1 LVSLSRPELIKKEI
15 FEIAEYVPGKS
26 IEEIASAYGLDPGEI
41 IKLGSN
47 ENPLG
52 PSPKAVEA
60 LVKAAPGANIY
71 PSADARELREALSEY
86 TGFPVSNLI
95 ASGPGMDGLL
105 DGLCRLTLE
114 KGDEVIVPTPTFAYY
129 ELPALA
135 CGGTPVFVSRET
147 DFSVDPEKILEAE
160 TPRTKIIFLCSP
172 NNPSGNLLPEADL
185 RKILEN
191 TRALVF
197 VDEAYV
203 EFADRSLADLVSEYD
218 NLVVG
223 RTFSKAFG
231 LAGLRLGY
239 GIMPEWLQREYMR
252 AATPFCVSLPA
263 LRAGIAALSDTE
275 QLQKSIELAR
285 KGREDLKERIPFR
298 VYPSQANF
306 VLVDIAPLKSKA
318 VSESLLKKGIIV
330 RPCDSFRDAGDTLI
344 RLTVGTPEQ
353 NEKVIRAF
361 EAVKEEL

>member
-1 LVSLSRPELIKKEI
+1 MFLSRPELIKKEI
-15 FEIAEYVPGKS
+15 FDIAEYVPGKS
-26 IEEIASAYGLDPGEI
+26 IEEIASAYGLDPASI

-52 PSPKAVEA
+52 PSPKAVQA
-60 LVKAAPGANIY
+60 LVDAAPFANIY
-71 PSADARELREALSEY
+71 PSADAIELREALSKY

-105 DGLCRLTLE
+105 DGLCRLIIE

-129 ELPALA
+129 ELPARA
-135 CGGTPVFVSRET
+135 CGGKPVFVRRNH
-147 DFSVDPEKILEAE
+147 DFSIDLEKLLEA
-160 TPRTKIIFLCSP
+160 TSSRTKIIFLCSP
-172 NNPSGNLLPEADL
+172 NNPSGNLLPENDL

-203 EFADRSLADLVSEYD
+203 EFADRNLAELVREYD

-223 RTFSKAFG
+223 RTFSKVFG

-239 GIMPEWLQREYMR
+239 GIMPEWLAKEYIR
-252 AATPFCVSLPA
+252 AATPFSVSLPA
-263 LRAGIAALSDTE
+263 LKAGIAALSDTE
-275 QLQKSIELAR
+275 HRKKSIEIAR
-285 KGREDLKERIPFR
+285 KGREYLKEKIPFK

-306 VLVDIAPLKSKA
+306 VLVDVTPLKAKT
-318 VSESLLKKGIIV
+318 VTQSLMKKGIIV
-330 RPCDSFRDAGDTLI
+330 RSCDSFREAGETLI
-344 RLTVGTPEQ
+344 RVTAGTPKQ

-361 EAVKEEL
+361 EIVKNEV

>member
-1 LVSLSRPELIKKEI
+1 MFLSRPELIKEEI
-15 FEIAEYVPGKS
+15 FDIAEYVPGKS
-26 IEEIASAYGLDPGEI
+26 IEEIASAYGLDPASI

-52 PSPKAVEA
+52 PSPKAVQA
-60 LVKAAPGANIY
+60 LVDTAPCANIY
-71 PSADARELREALSEY
+71 PSADAIELREALSKF

-105 DGLCRLTLE
+105 DGLCRLIIE

-129 ELPALA
+129 ELPARA
-135 CGGTPVFVSRET
+135 CGGKPVFVRREK
-147 DFSVDPEKILEAE
+147 DFSVDPEKLLEAE
-160 TPRTKIIFLCSP
+160 SERTKIIFLCSP
-172 NNPSGNLLPEADL
+172 NNPSGNLLPENDL

-203 EFADRSLADLVSEYD
+203 EFADRNLAGLIKEYD

-223 RTFSKAFG
+223 RTFSKVFG

-239 GIMPEWLQREYMR
+239 GIMPEWLAKEYIR
-252 AATPFCVSLPA
+252 AATPFSVSLPA
-263 LRAGIAALSDTE
+263 LKAGIAALSDIE
-275 QLQKSIELAR
+275 HLRKSIKVAKE
-285 KGREDLKERIPFR
+285 GREYLKEKIPFV

-306 VLVDIAPLKSKA
+306 VLVDVAPLKAKA
-318 VSESLLKKGIIV
+318 VTESLMKKGIIV
-330 RPCDSFRDAGDTLI
+330 RSCDSFREAGDTLI
-344 RLTVGTPEQ
+344 RITVGTSEQ
-353 NEKVIRAF
+353 NEKVVRAF
-361 EAVKEEL
+361 ETVKNEG